1 MKIMEIVGKA
11 KQYPNS
17 LEGIKKLIQDCGG
30 KDFLNSALT
39 FAEKPN
45 VKKVLKQFGA
55 DEQISSLKRELSN
68 VTGTPVTKQSNSLKD
83 RLKNL

>member
-1 MKIMEIVGKA
+1 MEVLGKA

-17 LEGIKKLIQDCGG
+17 IEGIKKLIQDCGG
-30 KDFLNSALT
+30 KDFLNSALQ

-55 DEQISSLKRELSN
+55 DEQISSLKREFDS
-68 VTGTPVTKQSNSLKD
+68 VEGTPLVTKGNSLKD

>member
-1 MKIMEIVGKA
+1 MEVLGKA
-11 KQYPNS
+11 KQYPNNI
-17 LEGIKKLIQDCGG
+17 EGIKKLIQDCGG
-30 KDFLNSALT
+30 KDFLNSALQ

-55 DEQISSLKRELSN
+55 DEQISSLKRELDS
-68 VTGTPVTKQSNSLKD
+68 VEGTPLVAKGNSLKD